1 MLKVKPFLKTNET
14 LNNSFLKK
22 EYENLI
28 NVKYQKFS
36 EKKEKKT
43 NDYLDKCVLKNTLT
57 DELIKIKKDV
67 VKDFNETKNL
77 TYLKCKELNREQEET
92 EELEGIMITLTNPSK
107 FHPFISN
114 DEEDEDKKEFIRLN
128 KNFDFKNLET
138 RINESYININKIFRE
153 LYKNVKKRE
162 NKEMKFIKIV
172 EPHASLICH
181 IHRIFYIK
189 KGTYLKVKEQFER
202 VKEKHE
208 LKKCQF
214 DRLKDCKG
222 SSYIIKY
229 LLKNYKSEDIKKF
242 DGYKK
247 LHKIRIFT
255 MSNLKL
261 STSIFKKLYYTNK
274 DLNLKIMEEIK
285 NGNSIYN
292 NLYHFYTLN
301 TTVKVVNEDEKIL
314 KTLNYEDKKRF
325 LVYKKIRKNIRLE
338 DEKILNY
345 KHCEV
350 SEKTLKN
357 FENKEINFVIKEKVE
372 DYITNDYIYLIKLIT
387 TVIQKKEVETTQ
399 ILEFKIY
406 DTETQKEIYNNKNF
420 ILIQMV

>member
-1 MLKVKPFLKTNET
+1 MLKIRPFLKTDKT

-28 NVKYQKFS
+28 NNKYEKVS
-36 EKKEKKT
+36 ERKEKKT
-43 NDYLDKCVLKNTLT
+43 NDFLDKCVLRNTIT

-77 TYLKCKELNREQEET
+77 TYLKCKELNRQQET
-92 EELEGIMITLTNPSK
+92 EELEGIMITLTNPSR
-107 FHPFISN
+107 FHPFITN
-114 DEEDEDKKEFIRLN
+114 DEKDEDKKEFIGLN

-138 RINESYININKIFRE
+138 RITESYINVNKIFRE

-162 NKEMKFIKIV
+162 NKGMKFIKIV

-189 KGTYLKVKEQFER
+189 KGTYLKCKEQFER

-214 DRLKDCKG
+214 ERLKDCKG

-255 MSNLKL
+255 MSNLSL

-274 DLNLKIMEEIK
+274 ELNLKIMEDIK

-301 TTVKVVNEDEKIL
+301 TSVKIVNENEKVL
-314 KTLNYEDKKRF
+314 KTLNFEDKKRF
-325 LVYKKIRKNIRLE
+325 LVYKKIKKNVRIE
-338 DEKILNY
+338 NKKVLNY
-345 KHCEV
+345 KQIEV
-350 SEKTLKN
+350 NKETIKN
-357 FENKEINFVIKEKVE
+357 FKNKEINFVIREKVK
-372 DYITNDYIYLIKLIT
+372 DYITNDYIYLIDLIT
-387 TVIQKKEVETTQ
+387 TITEKNEVETTQ
-399 ILEFKIY
+399 VLEFKIY
-406 DTETQKEIYNNKNF
+406 DTEKQKEIYNNKNF
-420 ILIQMV
+420 ILIKMI

>member
-28 NVKYQKFS
+28 NVKYEKVS
-36 EKKEKKT
+36 ERKEKKT

-77 TYLKCKELNREQEET
+77 TYLKCKELNRENET
-92 EELEGIMITLTNPSK
+92 EENEVIMITLTNPSN
-107 FHPFISN
+107 FHPFVF
-114 DEEDEDKKEFIRLN
+114 DKEKQEFKRLN
-128 KNFDFKNLET
+128 KNFNFKNLET
-138 RINESYININKIFRE
+138 RIDESYININKIFRE
-153 LYKNVKKRE
+153 FYKNVKKRE

-172 EPHASLICH
+172 EPHSSLICH
-181 IHRIFYIK
+181 IHRILYIK
-189 KGTYLKVKEQFER
+189 KGTYLKVKEQFNR
-202 VKEKHE
+202 IKLKHE
-208 LKKCQF
+208 LKEC
-214 DRLKDCKG
+214 DISRLKNRKG

-255 MSNLKL
+255 MSNLNL
-261 STSIFKKLYYTNK
+261 SSSIFKKLYYTNK
-274 DLNLKIMEEIK
+274 ELNLKIMEDIK
-285 NGNSIYN
+285 NGSSIYN

-301 TTVKVVNEDEKIL
+301 TTVKVVNEDEKTL

-325 LVYKKIRKNIRLE
+325 LVYKKIKKNVRIE
-338 DEKILNY
+338 EKKVLNY
-345 KHCEV
+345 KHREINQ
-350 SEKTLKN
+350 ETLKN
-357 FENKEINFVIKEKVE
+357 FKNKEVNFIVKESIK
-372 DYITNDYIYLIKLIT
+372 DYITNNYIYLINLIT
-387 TVIQKKEVETTQ
+387 TVTEKNEVETTQ
-399 ILEFKIY
+399 VLEFKIY
-406 DTETQKEIYNNKNF
+406 DTEKQKEIYNNKNF
-420 ILIQMV
+420 ILIRMV